1 MVKFLEVS
9 PDEIE
14 NFQAGRRGRISYPI
28 LKGFLETGMFISKL
42 DLTGVTQS
50 KMSLAASFSTYINGH
65 NLPIKMFQR
74 SGNIYL
80 MRLDID
86 KDGNEIADWAEDRL
100 SKHVQDNQERG
111 ASAEINSEE
120 ITKQYP
126 GAKDTTK

>member
-14 NFQAGRRGRISYPI
+14 NIQAGRRGRISYPI

-50 KMSLAASFSTYINGH
+50 KMSLTASFSTYINGH

-74 SGNIYL
+74 GGNIYL

-86 KDGNEIADWAEDRL
+86 KDGNAVADWAEKRL
-100 SKHVQDNQERG
+100 NSHVQDNQERG
-111 ASAEINSEE
+111 ASAEIDSEE
-120 ITKQYP
+120 IAKQYP
-126 GAKDTTK
+126 STKDKTK